1 MAQVSEKIW
10 HNTCYSGL
18 AGSHHTSIKHPDQS
32 AVSKQSFVR
41 CSTASGNRSA
51 SQQLKIACL
60 NRPSS
65 TSQKKTNVNVQ
76 RKLRI
81 MSSGVLAG
89 KKDESILASSE
100 YGDDGIIPAAMKK
113 WLNKS
118 DTGLNY

>member
-1 MAQVSEKIW
+1 
-10 HNTCYSGL
+10 
-18 AGSHHTSIKHPDQS
+18 
-32 AVSKQSFVR
+32 
-41 CSTASGNRSA
+41 
-51 SQQLKIACL
+51 
-60 NRPSS
+60 
-65 TSQKKTNVNVQ
+65 
-76 RKLRI
+76 